1 MEEDA
6 GGSLHYVILPCR
18 VSSCDSVSSTL
29 SLVTPHPTLADVRAA
44 AERIAE
50 LAAVT
55 PVRRSEW
62 LSEAARVPVWL
73 KLECEQPTGS
83 FKVRGAAN
91 TMLQLTPSELAAGVV
106 AVSSGNH
113 GRAIAHVARSLGVA
127 ATICISTRVPE
138 VKVDAMQALGAAV
151 VVAGPDQDDAD
162 AAAHRLVDEQGLT
175 LVHPFD
181 DPRVIA
187 GQGTIGL
194 EIIEQ
199 VPDLREVLIPLS
211 GGGLAAGIALAA
223 KGIDPSV
230 RVVGISQDR
239 GPAMVRT
246 IEAGHLVDVVE
257 EDTLADALAG
267 GLGPVNHHSVHLCSS
282 LLDATQL
289 VSEDEM
295 AAAMAYLHREEQLT
309 VEGGGSVGVA
319 ALLSGKLVPA
329 GPAVVIISGGNV
341 GQATIDQVL
350 ER

>member
-1 MEEDA
+1 M
-6 GGSLHYVILPCR
+6 ILPPR

-62 LSEAARVPVWL
+62 LSEAARVPIWL
-73 KLECEQPTGS
+73 KLECEQQTGS

-113 GRAIAHVARSLGVA
+113 GRAIAYVARSLGVA

-162 AAAHRLVDEQGLT
+162 AAARRLVDEQGLT

-211 GGGLAAGIALAA
+211 GGGLAGGIALAA
-223 KGIDPSV
+223 KGIDPSL